1 MLRENALQI
10 ISTFSPKIPS
20 QNIPQL
26 KAALRNSPDSVVD
39 QVYSVKTYSATT
51 TLLLSIFLGGLGI
64 DRFYIGDIGLGIA
77 KLLFGWLTLGIWP
90 FIDIFCSYRKARIKS
105 FNNLMD
111 VLS

>member
-51 TLLLSIFLGGLGI
+51 TLLLSIFFRRSGYRQILY
-64 DRFYIGDIGLGIA
+64 RRH
-77 KLLFGWLTLGIWP
+77 WLRH
-90 FIDIFCSYRKARIKS
+90 S
-105 FNNLMD
+105 
-111 VLS
+111 

>member
-10 ISTFSPKIPS
+10 ISTFSSKIPS

-51 TLLLSIFLGGLGI
+51 T
-64 DRFYIGDIGLGIA
+64 
-77 KLLFGWLTLGIWP
+77 
-90 FIDIFCSYRKARIKS
+90 
-105 FNNLMD
+105 
-111 VLS
+111 